1 VSTPITWDEVTP
13 ALDIRA
19 FTIKNVPDRMRR
31 LPSDPLIPVLSET
44 PDLVDAL
51 ARLQS
56 QLDE

>member
-1 VSTPITWDEVTP
+1 MTWDEITP
-13 ALDIRA
+13 SLDIRA
-19 FTIKNVPDRMRR
+19 FTIKNVPDRMRG
-31 LPSDPLIPVLSET
+31 LPSDPLLPVLSET